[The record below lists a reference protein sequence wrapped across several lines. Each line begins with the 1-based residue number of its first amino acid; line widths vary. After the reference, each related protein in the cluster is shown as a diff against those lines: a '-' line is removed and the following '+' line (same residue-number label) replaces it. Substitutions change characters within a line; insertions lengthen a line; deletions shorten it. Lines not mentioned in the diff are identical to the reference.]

1 MINRFKYSRHLQLQC
16 FKANSRMDQLMT
28 LLKLILLIFL
38 EELMNLH
45 LINKDLDFKLFRFK
59 AVMIIHWIREVQNLL
74 FKMKIIINIKKIRVI
89 NNYEIEI
96 ILINNHKKSQNK
108 NIIRKHL
115 SLNIC
120 RLNSEIKD
128 IIFLD
133 K

>member
-1 MINRFKYSRHLQLQC
+1 
-16 FKANSRMDQLMT
+16 
-28 LLKLILLIFL
+28 
-38 EELMNLH
+38 
-45 LINKDLDFKLFRFK
+45 
-59 AVMIIHWIREVQNLL
+59 
-74 FKMKIIINIKKIRVI
+74 MKIIINIKKIRVI